1 MYQRKRNINLRTFY
15 FDLLPFKNDAF
26 CGKKKLGQK
35 INWDKKFFKVDY
47 LNGLN
52 RETYNIGQPIFFLK
66 KPKIFNCLIAWL
78 YCLDELE
85 KFASQ
90 FYL

>member
-1 MYQRKRNINLRTFY
+1 ME
-15 FDLLPFKNDAF
+15 
-26 CGKKKLGQK
+26 KKLGQK
-35 INWDKKFFKVDY
+35 INLKFFKVHY

-52 RETYNIGQPIFFLK
+52 RETYNIGQPISFLK
-66 KPKIFNCLIAWL
+66 KPKICHCLIAWL

>member
-1 MYQRKRNINLRTFY
+1 M
-15 FDLLPFKNDAF
+15 
-26 CGKKKLGQK
+26 KKKLGQVVTW
-35 INWDKKFFKVDY
+35 NFSKVNY

-52 RETYNIGQPIFFLK
+52 RETYNVGQPIFFLK
-66 KPKIFNCLIAWL
+66 KLKICHCLIAEPFS
-78 YCLDELE
+78 LDELE